1 MKGEGI
7 YAFVVL
13 MDGCRDAR
21 RVKSSSAESDE
32 DIAASKAAVETQ
44 VAVELRQAV
53 RRQLA
58 PYAAPDVTLVCP
70 SLPKTRSGK
79 IMRRILRKIAAGDL
93 EDLGDVTTLAD
104 PSVVQAIVDKHNKVT
119 RSE

>member
-1 MKGEGI
+1 
-7 YAFVVL
+7 

-21 RVKSSSAESDE
+21 RVKSSPAESDE
-32 DIAASKAAVETQ
+32 DIAASKAAVEAQ